1 MKEVL
6 TYWFRSSLYGLH
18 AFPIIENIK
27 RFRQY
32 AAAGS
37 PEQVQM
43 PGPRKSPQKA
53 KRGKGA
59 LPAAQRAAERA
70 AAALR
75 KNKRNDSEDELVGR
89 SADKRKKTV
98 EEEAEE
104 EEDEEEDEEEEE
116 EEEEEEGNGDIEI
129 NEVTQ
134 TVKSKS
140 KVSFDYFILPLLVLI
155 LCFERRQKGAASAT
169 VQIEKGPFAIF
180 EHRPNATNL
189 QRFIVPWLIA
199 SYGLSYPK
207 TIDIGVLKEMLI
219 AIIDQNKLLGPDVS
233 CAVQSRLYP
242 VGFQDLV
249 KKVKNAAGLSCVL
262 LWFASASS

>member
-1 MKEVL
+1 MGYNYHKIITMKEACVAFTDWLAKQQTRTMPSVVYVSQDLVNGTFVL
-6 TYWFRSSLYGLH
+6 ETD
-18 AFPIIENIK
+18 FPIPEEIE
-27 RFRQY
+27 
-32 AAAGS
+32 
-37 PEQVQM
+37 
-43 PGPRKSPQKA
+43 
-53 KRGKGA
+53 
-59 LPAAQRAAERA
+59 
-70 AAALR
+70 
-75 KNKRNDSEDELVGR
+75 D
-89 SADKRKKTV
+89 
-98 EEEAEE
+98 
-104 EEDEEEDEEEEE
+104 DEENDDEEEEE

-207 TIDIGVLKEMLI
+207 TIDISVLKEMLI

-262 LWFASASS
+262 LWFTTASS